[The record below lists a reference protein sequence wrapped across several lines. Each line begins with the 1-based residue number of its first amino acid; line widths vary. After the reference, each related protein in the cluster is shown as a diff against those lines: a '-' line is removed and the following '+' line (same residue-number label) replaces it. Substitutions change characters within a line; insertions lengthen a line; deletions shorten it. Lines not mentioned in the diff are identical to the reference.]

1 MTEKGLSRRG
11 SLSKRFENLPQRFTN
26 LVLRWWEKRGNRV
39 VSIETINVLVMFFLF
54 FLLIASTI
62 LLGVTGDLVYLSIL
76 QRPSNALF
84 GLTVN
89 FVELLAIFLAMG
101 IVLLYLRRIKQYT
114 FKHMAINRVAFLK
127 WDSRS
132 RYFQW
137 TVLVT
142 YQIMFLTTFAYTFIT
157 SYLKTPVTNQEP
169 IALPLSIFFA
179 VVLMIMIIAIFLYLT
194 LSLGMNIRE
203 KAAFCFDYLSKI
215 DDIRASQP
223 RKIPTKDV
231 NYMCETGVRKLD
243 RLILFDQYIGDEL
256 NLGPSLS
263 NVFLGLFWGDNAEK
277 QRSKDLL
284 RRMRDVLLLHR
295 PGLSYRLIVRNLIE
309 FHDSTPNL
317 SRLQESLSLNIL
329 PVKRTTTLR
338 KLSENS
344 ALITLFGVCIA
355 LISFIA
361 SRL

>member
-1 MTEKGLSRRG
+1 
-11 SLSKRFENLPQRFTN
+11 
-26 LVLRWWEKRGNRV
+26 
-39 VSIETINVLVMFFLF
+39 
-54 FLLIASTI
+54 
-62 LLGVTGDLVYLSIL
+62 
-76 QRPSNALF
+76 
-84 GLTVN
+84 
-89 FVELLAIFLAMG
+89 
-101 IVLLYLRRIKQYT
+101 
-114 FKHMAINRVAFLK
+114 
-127 WDSRS
+127 
-132 RYFQW
+132 
-137 TVLVT
+137 
-142 YQIMFLTTFAYTFIT
+142 MFLTTFAYTFIT